1 MTATEIEV
9 PRRLLIGAVSLVLLA
24 IFTIVGLAVS
34 PRGADG
40 PLVLTP
46 ERRAVLRFLRAADGW
61 AGEMD
66 LILGDLDAIARST
79 GDIYN
84 RSQQAIRLR
93 ERAGSLAGRIDAF
106 KAPAAMMAVHSLAR
120 EAASATLRY
129 ADAVNGHV
137 GVPRS
142 DIEQLSEQT
151 HETVEQFRET
161 LHAASGLP

>member
-1 MTATEIEV
+1 MLV
-9 PRRLLIGAVSLVLLA
+9 GAILLVLLA
-24 IFTIVGLAVS
+24 IFTVVGLAVS

-66 LILGDLDAIARST
+66 FILGDLDAIARST
-79 GDIYN
+79 GNVYS

-106 KAPAAMMAVHSLAR
+106 KAPASMMAVHSLAR
-120 EAASATLRY
+120 EAAGATLRY
-129 ADAVNGHV
+129 ADAVNEHV
-137 GVPRS
+137 GVPRT
-142 DIEQLSEQT
+142 DIEQLSGQT
-151 HETVEQFRET
+151 HGIVEQFRET
-161 LHAASGLP
+161 LHAAGGLP